1 MKWEVRSTGRLG
13 SYVGNCGMLLNLEHV
28 SRCVGLMVSFVWVF
42 PLYGCFRSQRT
53 SSGRKRAYVSRSR
66 DNWDND
72 QEHRLGGRKNHLF
85 RMLISSNMNNRMKTI
100 TLEEHFVRRSNQ
112 MN

>member
-1 MKWEVRSTGRLG
+1 MLADVSG
-13 SYVGNCGMLLNLEHV
+13 SWFL
-28 SRCVGLMVSFVWVF
+28 
-42 PLYGCFRSQRT
+42 LYGCFRCMGVSAHSELRVV
-53 SSGRKRAYVSRSR
+53 GKRAYVSRSR